1 MTTPLPTQLNKSGGD
16 RIADY
21 KRNLDFYNGN
31 QWPTRRDRRRDRGNL
46 TLNYARAI
54 VKKIAA
60 YVMQGRSVNVEPA
73 SDDPAAIDAAAQAEA
88 AIATIHA
95 ANHADRLD
103 YDTEI
108 DTAVLGDGAYKVTWS
123 TERDTVRITAPDVQ
137 GLYAWPLTDD
147 LTEFSRVCHR
157 YQVPPSDP
165 LAAPFARGDKS
176 VEIIEDWTPAV
187 FTLHIDG
194 KVTQSEPNPYGFIPF
209 VIYPNESQPKR
220 WYGVSDIEE
229 IREPCDALNRQV
241 TRIDKILAVSGNPI
255 AVLEG
260 VQQSEDI
267 AAVPGAIWEIPE
279 GAKAYLLDLLRGGG
293 VRLHIDYVD
302 LLRNTLQDLAET
314 PRTAFGDTDRDLS
327 GIALRIQLQPLLQK
341 VDRKRLIRTAAY
353 IRRTEMAFALLK
365 QFANEDHTTAGEIV
379 VNWEPATPGDRTEA
393 IANEAAM
400 LASGIAARRTA
411 IARLGEVDDVDKE
424 LSLIDTDQT
433 AALERNPAPSS
444 DQRPT
449 A

>member
-1 MTTPLPTQLNKSGGD
+1 MTTPLPTHLTKFGGE
-16 RIADY
+16 RIANY
-21 KRNLDFYNGN
+21 KRNLDFYNGQ
-31 QWPTRRDRRRDRGNL
+31 QWPARRDRRRDRNNL

-60 YVMQGRSVNVEPA
+60 YVMQGRSVNVEPT
-73 SDDPAAIDAAAQAEA
+73 SDDPTAITAAALAEA
-88 AIATIHA
+88 AIAAIHA

-108 DTAVLGDGAYKVTWS
+108 DTAVLGDGAYKITWS
-123 TERDTVRITAPDVQ
+123 PEQSRVRITAPDVQ
-137 GLYAWPLTDD
+137 GIYAWPLSDD

-157 YQVPPSDP
+157 YQ
-165 LAAPFARGDKS
+165 LTTGDKPID
-176 VEIIEDWTPAV
+176 VIEDWTAAL
-187 FTLHIDG
+187 FDLHIDG
-194 KVTQSEPNPYGFIPF
+194 KLTSSSPNPYGFIPF

-267 AAVPGAIWEIPE
+267 AAVPGAVWEIPE

-353 IRRTEMAFALLK
+353 VRRTEMAFALLK
-365 QFANEDHTTAGEIV
+365 QFAGEDHTTAGEIV

-424 LSLIDTDQT
+424 LSLIDADQT
-433 AALERNPAPSS
+433 LERNQTPQANQRQPA
-444 DQRPT
+444 
-449 A
+449 